1 MPSAGSPE
9 KPVLGVI
16 ADDFTGASD
25 VANTIS
31 KAGIPT
37 ILTINDCPASLPG
50 GFGAVVV
57 AQKTRSIPATDA
69 VTQSVA
75 ALDGL
80 KRLGAG
86 QIIFKHCS
94 TFDSTPE
101 GNIGPVT
108 EALADRLGIA
118 GPLVVC
124 PAFPDARRTVYQG
137 HLFVGDRLL
146 SESGMENHPLNPMT
160 DPDIRR
166 WLARQSRGTVG
177 HLPLATVRA
186 GAPAIHARL
195 AEEAAAGRLLV
206 IADAVDNDD
215 LETLGEALLDA
226 PLVSSGSGI
235 AMGLALAHAGRLG
248 GARAKPTSSP
258 VDGPGLVLAGSCSTA
273 TLAQVTRYAAAHPAL
288 AIDAE
293 AVIDGGM
300 TGREALDFISANPGD
315 APLVYSSVEAAEL
328 HPIQARRGAEAVA
341 STLEHFFGMVASQA
355 VAGGVR
361 RLVVAGGETSGAV
374 VGALG
379 LTTLAIGPE
388 VAVGVPAMT
397 ALDRPLAVVLKSGNF
412 GGPDFF
418 EAALAALG
426 RP

>member
-1 MPSAGSPE
+1 MPSAAFPE
-9 KPVLGVI
+9 KPILGVI

-25 VANTIS
+25 IANTIT

-37 ILTINDCPASLPG
+37 ILTINACPPSLPD

-57 AQKTRSIPATDA
+57 AQKTRSIRAADA
-69 VTQSVA
+69 VTESLA

-80 KRLGAG
+80 RLLGAE

-108 EALADRLGIA
+108 EALADWLGFA
-118 GPLVVC
+118 GPVVVC

-146 SESGMENHPLNPMT
+146 SESGMEKHPLNPMT

-177 HLPLATVRA
+177 HLPLTTVRA
-186 GAPAIHARL
+186 GSAAIHARL
-195 AEEAAAGRLLV
+195 AEEGGAGRRLV
-206 IADAVDNDD
+206 IADAVDNSD
-215 LETLGEALLDA
+215 LETLGEALVDA

-235 AMGLALAHAGRLG
+235 AMGLARARAGRLRG
-248 GARAKPTSSP
+248 VRAEAATTL
-258 VDGPGLVLAGSCSTA
+258 VDGPGLVLAGSCSAA
-273 TLAQVTRYAAAHPAL
+273 TLAQVARYAAAYPAL
-288 AIDAE
+288 AVDAE
-293 AVIDGGM
+293 AVLDGR
-300 TGREALDFISANPGD
+300 TTVRDALDFISANRGD
-315 APLVYSSVEAAEL
+315 APLVYSSVEAEEL
-328 HPIQARRGAEAVA
+328 RRIQARRGIEAVA
-341 STLEHFFGMVASQA
+341 SALEHFFGVVASKA

-379 LTTLAIGPE
+379 LTTLAVGPE
-388 VAVGVPAMT
+388 VEVGVPAMT

-412 GGPDFF
+412 GGPEFF
-418 EAALAALG
+418 AAALAALG

>member
-1 MPSAGSPE
+1 MPSAAFPE
-9 KPVLGVI
+9 NPILGVI

-25 VANTIS
+25 AANTIS

-37 ILTINDCPASLPG
+37 ILTINDCPPSLPD

-57 AQKTRSIPATDA
+57 AQKTRSIPAADA
-69 VTQSVA
+69 VSQSVA

-80 KRLGAG
+80 RRLGAG

-108 EALADRLGIA
+108 EALAERLGFT
-118 GPLVVC
+118 GPVVVC

-186 GAPAIHARL
+186 GTAAIHARL
-195 AEEAAAGRLLV
+195 AEEAGAGRRLV
-206 IADAVDNDD
+206 IADAVDNGD
-215 LETLGEALLDA
+215 LKTLGEALVDD
-226 PLVSSGSGI
+226 PLVSSGSGV
-235 AMGLALAHAGRLG
+235 AMGLARVHAGRMEEPRA
-248 GARAKPTSSP
+248 GAASSP
-258 VDGPGLVLAGSCSTA
+258 VDGPGLVLAGSCSAA
-273 TLAQVTRYAAAHPAL
+273 TLAQVARYAASHPAL
-288 AIDAE
+288 PIDAE
-293 AVIDGGM
+293 SVIDGL
-300 TGREALDFISANPGD
+300 TTERQALDFISANRGD
-315 APLVYSSVEAAEL
+315 TPLVYSSVEAEEL
-328 HPIQARRGAEAVA
+328 HRIQARRGTEAVA
-341 STLEHFFGMVASQA
+341 SALEHFFGAVASRA

-361 RLVVAGGETSGAV
+361 RLVVAGGETAGAV

-418 EAALAALG
+418 AAALAALG